1 MNETKPF
8 ALRATDDRPE
18 AERNR
23 VTAEVISCPGQLCD
37 DAYSALQIN
46 IEGFESPYVLTL
58 TLRAVGYKALSEQ
71 GDPAAVCQAIAAAVN
86 AAKIAVQLKNRMR
99 KPTGVAS
106 AGERTG

>member
-18 AERNR
+18 TERNR

-71 GDPAAVCQAIAAAVN
+71 GALRARRPVRG
-86 AAKIAVQLKNRMR
+86 LPGNR
-99 KPTGVAS
+99 GGS
-106 AGERTG
+106 E